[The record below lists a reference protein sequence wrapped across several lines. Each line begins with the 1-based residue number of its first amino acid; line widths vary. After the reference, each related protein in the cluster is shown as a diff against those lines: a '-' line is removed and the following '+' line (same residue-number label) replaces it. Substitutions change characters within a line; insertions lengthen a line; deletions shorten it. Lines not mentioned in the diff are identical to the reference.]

1 MSTESA
7 KRSFVRL
14 PRERRMREIEAAARE
29 VFSQRGYDAASMT
42 DIAKL
47 AGVSEGSIY
56 KFYTNKRDL
65 LLTVIRTWYQRMID
79 EFIEKLSGV
88 EGTRAQLQT
97 VIWQHLKSI
106 KANPDLC
113 RLFYSEVRS
122 ADDYY
127 DSDLYRLN
135 RDYTHVLMDIIQQGV
150 ARGEIRADISVTLV
164 RDMVFGG
171 IEHRISGFLLNR
183 GSFDQQ
189 EIADQLCDLVMAGI
203 ATPVK
208 SPNGLDGLVERLERV
223 ADRLESEEG
232 KDG

>member
-1 MSTESA
+1 MTTATA

-14 PRERRMREIEAAARE
+14 PREQRMREIEAAARE

-42 DIAKL
+42 DIAKR

-65 LLTVIRTWYQRMID
+65 LLTVIRTWYQSMID
-79 EFIEKLSGV
+79 EFMEKLSGV

-113 RLFYSEVRS
+113 RLFFLEVRS
-122 ADDYY
+122 ADDYF
-127 DSDLYRLN
+127 DSDLFHLN
-135 RDYTHVLMDIIQQGV
+135 RDYTHVLMDIIQGGID
-150 ARGEIRADISVTLV
+150 RGEIRPDISIPLV

-171 IEHRISGFLLNR
+171 IEHRVSGFLVNR
-183 GSFDQQ
+183 GDFDHD
-189 EIADQLCDLVMAGI
+189 ETANQLTDMVMAGM
-203 ATPVK
+203 AAPAKT
-208 SPNGLDGLVERLERV
+208 PNGLEALVERLERV
-223 ADRLESEEG
+223 ADRFDGPGGGEG
-232 KDG
+232 